1 MASVRKQFGISMMTV
16 FAVALV
22 ATIASYLLISSVV
35 RTNSQ
40 TENIAI
46 AIRNHVEGDMMHD
59 ALRSTIY
66 QAEIARL
73 TGDPALTKKARADR
87 ERYSIWFEKL
97 VRKNEA
103 LDLPDNV
110 KTQLQATQTPI
121 AAYIKAAETTMAQV
135 NGNSVDLAAALAR
148 FEQQFDAL
156 EISQEKVSEAL
167 EQAAGQS
174 RDEGR
179 QMGNL
184 AIFGVL
190 VMALLIL
197 AALLWSYRL
206 TMLRLIKPLEQH
218 TQNLQR
224 LSAGEA
230 VIEIAA
236 SDRADEIGQ
245 LAEGIAKFQAYAAV
259 AQEASEKAAAAD
271 VQSAQAARDVADAK
285 AAALDGRR
293 NALMELAAT
302 IENRVLQSV
311 ENVSTTAVTLKD
323 ISGSV
328 AGVSTNT
335 VQQLASASGNSA
347 QIVGN
352 MDAVAAATSQL
363 AASAQEC
370 GDLAR
375 DAIARMDLAERAVDS
390 AVLRSQDMASLSVS
404 IETMTGTIAQIARQ
418 TNQLALNAAIEATRA
433 GEAGQGF
440 AVVANE
446 VKNLARQTAEA
457 TQSISSQIADI
468 RSLASAV
475 ATAVEETRGAIG
487 SMKQASTIM
496 SDSTDEQ
503 ARATGEIER
512 HIHEVA
518 IGTRELGS
526 SVGLVNGL
534 ARDGSQ
540 NADLLLAK
548 AQELD
553 TLANALRADV
563 IGLIGEVRAA

>member
-245 LAEGIAKFQAYAAV
+245 LAEGIAKFQAYA
-259 AQEASEKAAAAD
+259 
-271 VQSAQAARDVADAK
+271 ADAK